1 MAKTTPSQRTRIAL
15 SQNFLKS
22 GRLVD
27 KLLDLTTIENRDVVI
42 EIGPGR
48 GIITERL
55 ARRARQVIAIE
66 MDPLFVEELR
76 TRFAHTANVT
86 LFRADMLEFPLPAS
100 RYKVFA
106 NIPYRTT
113 TAIVSQLIHG
123 TFAPADTYLV
133 VQLEAAQRFAGSPR
147 ETLYALL
154 LKPWYEPSIRHSFQ
168 RSDFVPEPAVDSV
181 LLQLRRREAPLVWET
196 AARRY
201 RDFVAALFTAWQ
213 PTVGA
218 ALRHVLPRRAWLKIE
233 RQCGLD
239 LDDSPTNIPFARWL
253 ELFTAFEATD
263 DERAFAAIEGAEAR
277 LRHEQSKLQKE
288 HRSRQETRDGHP

>member
-1 MAKTTPSQRTRIAL
+1 MAKSQRTRIAL

-27 KLLDLTTIENRDVVI
+27 KLLDFTTIDNHDVVI
-42 EIGPGR
+42 EVGPGR

-66 MDPLFVEELR
+66 MDPLLIEELR
-76 TRFAHTANVT
+76 ARFAYTANIT

-123 TFAPADTYLV
+123 AFSPDDTYLI

-168 RSDFVPEPAVDSV
+168 RNDFVPEPAVDSV
-181 LLQLRRREAPLVWET
+181 LLQLRRREAPLVRET
-196 AARRY
+196 AAQRY
-201 RDFVAALFTAWQ
+201 RDFVVALFTAWQ
-213 PTVGA
+213 PTVRA
-218 ALRHVLPRRAWLKIE
+218 ALRYVLPRRAWLKIE
-233 RQCGLD
+233 RQWGLD
-239 LDDSPTNIPFARWL
+239 LDDSPARIPFARWL
-253 ELFTAFEATD
+253 ELFTAFEMLGD
-263 DERAFAAIEGAEAR
+263 DRAFAAIEGAEAR
-277 LRHEQSKLQKE
+277 LRHEQANLKKE
-288 HRSRQETRDGHP
+288 HRSRHERRVDRS